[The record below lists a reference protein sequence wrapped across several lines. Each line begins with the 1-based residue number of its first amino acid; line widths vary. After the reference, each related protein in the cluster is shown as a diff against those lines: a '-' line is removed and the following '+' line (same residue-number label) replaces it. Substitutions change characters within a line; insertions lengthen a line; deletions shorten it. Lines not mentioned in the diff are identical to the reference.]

1 MGDVIL
7 VDVFDSKIVDD
18 EGETDWAPVVCPVSW
33 GELALFVAG
42 NDESFLEELLCD
54 NSCLGESVH
63 SSSYFAEYITIGI
76 HFVMQIVF
84 IDNVLGK

>member
-7 VDVFDSKIVDD
+7 VDVFDSKIVDN
-18 EGETDWAPVVCPVSW
+18 EGEADWAPVVCPVSW

-42 NDESFLEELLCD
+42 DDESFLEELLCN

-63 SSSYFAEYITIGI
+63 SSSSVGI

-84 IDNVLGK
+84 VDNVLGK